1 MDVAEVGGMVTVN
14 ECKVVLN
21 DNQFLIKVIERHR
34 SPVIKWNST
43 VNFKLQ
49 FHYIYLQILKGKSK
63 GVTNQVF
70 TLNESI
76 L

>member
-21 DNQFLIKVIERHR
+21 DNQFLIKVIERHK
-34 SPVIKWNST
+34 SPVIKWNSN

-49 FHYIYLQILKGKSK
+49 FHYIYLRILKGKSK
-63 GVTNQVF
+63 EVTNQVF
-70 TLNESI
+70 TLNKSI